1 MTFALI
7 LVRWLHL
14 SATILLGG
22 LFVFEQAILIPVAR
36 VPSEITASLLDT
48 IHLLTCRTALWTLL
62 VALISWFGWSWL
74 VASTMSG
81 DGLVECFQ
89 NGEWLSVLSGTQ
101 FGYIWLF
108 RAILGLVFGMFLWM
122 AAQASLRQSFLR
134 TAFAGLSIIELFS
147 LAWAGHARASPGPLA
162 LIHLLGDGFHLLA
175 LAFWP
180 GALAPLA
187 VFLLSLLKSRQAAA
201 IALASPVVR
210 RFSVSSLT
218 AVALLALTGLL
229 NSIFMVGSF
238 TALLTS
244 AYGQILISKL
254 ILFLAMIGFGA
265 WNLLFLKSRIGLDLS
280 TVRLEKKSALVLL
293 LRNVLCEIGLG
304 ILVVLIVGLLGITP
318 PPRPVTGGMTRSI
331 SQGKPWAE

>member
-1 MTFALI
+1 MTLALI
-7 LVRWLHL
+7 LVRWVHL

-22 LFVFEQAILIPVAR
+22 LFVFEQAILVPVAKL
-36 VPSEITASLLDT
+36 PSETTACFLNT

-62 VALISWFGWSWL
+62 VALVSWFAWSWL
-74 VASTMSG
+74 VASIMSG

-89 NGEWLSVLSGTQ
+89 RGDWLNVLTGTQ

-108 RAILGLVFGMFLWM
+108 RAILGLVLGMLLSM
-122 AAQASLRQSFLR
+122 AAQASLRRSLLR

-147 LAWAGHARASPGPLA
+147 LAGAGHAGASPGPLA
-162 LIHLLGDGFHLLA
+162 LVHLLGDALHLSA

-187 VFLLSLLKSRQAAA
+187 AFLLMLLKSRKAEA

-210 RFSVSSLT
+210 RFSVSSLI
-218 AVALLALTGLL
+218 AVALLASTGLL
-229 NSIFMVGSF
+229 NSIFMVRSF
-238 TALLTS
+238 PALLTS

-254 ILFLAMIGFGA
+254 ILFLAMMGFGA
-265 WNLLFLKSRIGLDLS
+265 WNLLFLKSRIGLDLP
-280 TVRLEKKSALVLL
+280 TVCSEEKSALGLL
-293 LRNVLCEIGLG
+293 IRNVLCEIGLG

-318 PPRPVTGGMTRSI
+318 PPIR
-331 SQGKPWAE
+331 